1 MKLIVV
7 VLIGVKD
14 FDYVDEE
21 IIEVVRDWRKMVIVE
36 KIFVSV
42 QTLIL
47 VDELKLEHKKKVLL
61 DLDSFVTAEIKIIGE
76 IN

>member
-1 MKLIVV
+1 
-7 VLIGVKD
+7 
-14 FDYVDEE
+14 
-21 IIEVVRDWRKMVIVE
+21 MVIVE